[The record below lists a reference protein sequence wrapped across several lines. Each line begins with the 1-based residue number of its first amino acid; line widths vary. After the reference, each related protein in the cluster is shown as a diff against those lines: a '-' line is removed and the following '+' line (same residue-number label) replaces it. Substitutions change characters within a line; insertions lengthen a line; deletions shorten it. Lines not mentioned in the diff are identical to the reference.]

1 MFCSSSSPSSAAYYK
16 YMWICALTNV
26 VVNDQSFMDPHAD
39 QPDLQTL
46 ISVQLTYGQFHPDL

>member
-1 MFCSSSSPSSAAYYK
+1 M

-26 VVNDQSFMDPHAD
+26 VVNDQSFMDPHTD